1 MAQADPESRPLASGA
16 PQPLVERRC
25 GPAWGLEPEKYCG
38 QGGDPGTKR
47 APPLLAAFHPG
58 GAASCRRG
66 WPLLTELHCSAGGGV
81 PGANRGCRGLSAVGG
96 APETCEFPR
105 RGRAGRIGRLGWA
118 CRLGANLPESGDR
131 LLFAPRTHLGPWTWR
146 TISL

>member
-47 APPLLAAFHPG
+47 APPLLPAFHPG

-81 PGANRGCRGLSAVGG
+81 PGANRGCRGSRPLGELRKPASSLGEGGQGGSADL
-96 APETCEFPR
+96 
-105 RGRAGRIGRLGWA
+105 AGLA
-118 CRLGANLPESGDR
+118 D
-131 LLFAPRTHLGPWTWR
+131 
-146 TISL
+146 